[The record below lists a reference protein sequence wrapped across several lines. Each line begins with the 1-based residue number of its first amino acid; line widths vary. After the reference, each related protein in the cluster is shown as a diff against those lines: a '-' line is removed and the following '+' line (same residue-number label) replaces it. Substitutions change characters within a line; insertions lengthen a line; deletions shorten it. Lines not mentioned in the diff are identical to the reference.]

1 MKLVNS
7 EQFNEE
13 IKTGITVAKFFAT
26 WCGPCKIQTPIVE
39 QIEAEMKEKANF
51 IEIDIDQSPDVTK
64 AYEIMGVPTIIIFK
78 NGQKV
83 DQIVGF
89 INGGTTDK
97 PVLTSS
103 YYSTTLII
111 KELQRIGFIMRL
123 SLQLF
128 FVSVERSE

>member
-26 WCGPCKIQTPIVE
+26 WCGPCKMQTPIVE

-51 IEIDIDQSPDVTK
+51 IEIDIDQSPDV
-64 AYEIMGVPTIIIFK
+64 PTIIIFK

-89 INGGTTDK
+89 M
-97 PVLTSS
+97 P
-103 YYSTTLII
+103 
-111 KELQRIGFIMRL
+111 KEPLQARITA
-123 SLQLF
+123 QL
-128 FVSVERSE
+128 